1 MANNKT
7 KAQIQI
13 DVSFVTNATKLVK
26 DLQGG
31 LKGLNLSSVLTKDL
45 ATGLNQGFKTLI
57 GDLNK
62 MTEGLS
68 KKGLNPKQYQ
78 EFFNQMNVK
87 IQQSTGFITRLGK
100 ELDNI
105 YDSDAN
111 KQAIKSL
118 EDYRKKLEELK
129 KISIEYNKTNT
140 RQGTAAKKMFD
151 ETGVDYNVSKHTI
164 RKIYNQRK
172 EGKTGLTKGQQ
183 LWYDQNNLDETKLK
197 RILELYKQMEA
208 YEQKM
213 ENMRNQSNALSGKS
227 NVEQGMKSLERQIT
241 NGEKMVITV
250 ETYKQW
256 QQVLRTMLP
265 YMQQVVGL
273 SNQLSADMSNELPR
287 ATKEAEETAKAAST
301 IREILGQF
309 GIVWSASTVVR
320 GFQDLARSAYEF
332 YKSLDS
338 ALNEIYVVSN
348 LSSKAVNGL
357 KSNFINM
364 AKETGMA
371 LDDVT
376 RSAVLFYQQGL
387 NTDEVMEMT
396 EVTSEFAKVAGIDAT
411 DAADKLTAAV
421 NGYCLAAEDAA
432 MVADKFNKVAAAS
445 AADINE
451 LSTAFSKAAAQ
462 ANQAGVGM
470 DNYLAYIAT
479 MVEATREAPENI
491 GTSLKTIMSRMQQV
505 KESGT
510 TEDGDADINKVET
523 ALKSVNVQLRDSEG
537 ELRNLEEVLG
547 ELGPKW
553 QSLDRNTQAY
563 LGTIIAGTRQQ
574 SRFITLMQNWDRVL
588 ELSED
593 SANSAG
599 QQALMHAKAMDS
611 ITSKAEQ
618 LQVAWQEFVSNLASS
633 DLFKGAISGLTKL
646 LNLVNSGRK
655 PLSLLTIG
663 VALLSKKMNE
673 LQKPIANKIS
683 EVFGGQTASMNGALS
698 FDTAKERKQAIKDN
712 QELLKLQGQRV
723 QQQQQELLQL
733 MQQDALDEEA
743 IQNAQEELNRER
755 ETLEVLRRQNEE
767 LQKSKT
773 KNQERAQAVSAIGS
787 SLMVVGAMIGQW
799 DDNLGGLV
807 SGTGGIVKG
816 LGDLASGHFISSI
829 MSLAMGAYQ
838 LGETFANWDA
848 NLIERVNNAINNT
861 KNAVESLSSAK
872 LQEDTLSNLIDEYND
887 LSSRIRLTATEQE
900 RLNEVVQQLG
910 DTYDIEVMEDAYGN
924 LTISIEEA
932 KEALAELVEERI
944 RAAQE
949 LEKQEVIGA
958 KEATSGLGND
968 TTVTEYYEK
977 MFRGSKASYRSLLGG
992 VEDDLSDDSRRVS
1005 KNVAKVFSS
1014 NLESAILD
1022 EVESNPVAHLKE
1034 GIGNSLMDI
1043 ESNINE
1049 KIDDQGLN
1057 ELYGRIAFIQDNI
1070 NEMSYDD
1077 VQASLEA
1084 FYGHWSS
1091 KNEVTLEQW
1100 DLIKDAVNNTVFE
1113 NKNLLNFYK
1122 KVDDMGGKI
1131 SGKFYDDKIAE
1142 LEEQRVALEEEMSF
1156 AEEHRGTTGAVGGV
1170 GGAAAGAA
1178 VGAAIGSVV
1187 PVVGTAAGAVIGA
1200 IGGAIAGTLG
1210 SLKASD
1216 TEDAKKYELTK
1227 EQIEE
1232 LKKQKEE
1239 YLTQLD
1245 KELELVNGVAE
1256 AEQWYNAQL
1265 QMSNMLKAMNTEDQA
1280 YLNSLESLFTTEDMT
1295 AKGAE
1300 EYSNS
1305 LKQALESEGFK
1316 SMDTDA
1322 EKYNYLA
1329 RFYEKNADK
1338 MSKEVQ
1344 EQWEEILGEAFDDLE
1359 IAVPKSLTEIAKE
1372 LTTMGNKLITMNE
1385 ITSKFVEN
1393 GGLALDEFTELAGI
1407 IDGID
1412 LKSLGQMGGN
1422 GIDAYIDAID
1432 KLNLSYDENTGL
1444 ITMNGQALDTLQ
1456 NIQEIQTKSKIAGL
1470 IADLKASRATT
1481 ETQLA
1486 YIDAQIAA
1494 TEAAMKA
1501 TQANAGSTVTADQI
1515 KADANNEFNT
1525 LFDKSMTQIA
1535 KEYQNDITNQ
1545 GKWSGAIL
1553 SNIGKVSEAWS
1564 KYFVALKDGSAE
1576 SLQKLK
1582 SDAENMAKKLTDPNA
1597 NTYSWEGTSD
1607 YSGIDWTQYDTL
1619 TTGSDKSKQL
1629 YNELEE
1635 YLNKLKN
1642 TRKEYQ
1648 ATLDLTNKEIGFL
1661 EKLYNSDLSKFGLD
1675 AEGANKELKLYL
1687 GKLKEIYN
1695 ILNRI
1700 GLLEHRL
1707 NTLDTYSD
1715 IAEGELYG
1723 EYLQNRVEL
1732 TEELLRQ
1739 HEFLVKEQKAF
1750 TNGYKDFIESS
1761 NLADVFDFD
1770 EYGQIIVDFEKYNA
1784 LQDKAADGQ
1793 KSMKEQADEM
1803 YETYTEMYEETQEY
1817 FDAYIDYLKKAIDL
1831 EQEKVD
1837 AYVNVEKKAAD
1848 AIKEIYQDILD
1859 TRLEAIDK
1867 EIEAL
1872 EDLQEAREQA
1882 RKDQENAKEVS
1893 GLQTNL
1899 QRAMFDTSGA
1909 SDSAQIKARQ
1919 DLNDKLDAMADDKYS
1934 EMLDNLKTQLEDQ
1947 KDMLQEEFDEM
1958 FENLDWLY
1966 AMIETNLMNDEQAVR
1981 DLITQTDSWGQLTNA
1996 ERKAELDTLSTD
2008 MNKYMADIKD
2018 GKTIHDICDY
2028 IDSLQ
2033 KKTIELDEALKT
2045 TISNTGIQV
2054 ANAVASGIASA
2065 KSGGGSGG
2073 GGLTGGTKITTNPS
2087 GVKDQD
2093 NQNVDDF
2100 NNNSN
2105 NNNNSTQSG
2114 PMLMQKGWKI
2124 EFRPKDNRRQK
2135 VVVYNDKG
2143 EAVGSYQNGPFADK
2157 NGKAGDIKEINGK
2170 RMVFFE
2176 DAGGYIETTYF
2187 QEPGTNDEQPA
2198 HKRYY
2203 LHGGLIDYTGPA
2215 WVDGSYSRPEAVL
2228 NALQTEHFMKFTN
2241 ALDNMYGQMGGP
2253 STANS
2258 IMIDTISFNVDS
2270 MSSREDGEAAFDA
2283 FVNKFKEIG
2292 SQRGMKINN
2301 FKNIL

>member
-13 DVSFVTNATKLVK
+13 DVSFVSNATKLVK

-62 MTEGLS
+62 MSEGLG

-78 EFFNQMNVK
+78 EFFNQMNTK

-118 EDYRKKLEELK
+118 EDYRKKLEDLK

-172 EGKTGLTKGQQ
+172 EGKTNLTKGQQ

-197 RILELYKQMEA
+197 RILDLYKQMEA
-208 YEQKM
+208 YEQKIAT
-213 ENMRNQSNALSGKS
+213 MRTQSNALSGKS
-227 NVEQGMKSLERQIT
+227 NIEQGVKSLEHQIGNT
-241 NGEKMVITV
+241 EKMVITV
-250 ETYKQW
+250 ETYQQW
-256 QQVLRTMLP
+256 QRVLHTMLP
-265 YMQQVVGL
+265 YMQQVAGL
-273 SNQLSADMSNELPR
+273 SNQLASDMSSELPR
-287 ATKEAEETAKAAST
+287 ARKEAEDTAKAAST
-301 IREILGQF
+301 IKEILGQF

-348 LSSKAVNGL
+348 LSSNAVNGL

-387 NTDEVMEMT
+387 NTEEVMEMT

-432 MVADKFNKVAAAS
+432 LVADKFNKVAAAS

-505 KESGT
+505 KEGGV
-510 TEDGDADINKVET
+510 TEDGESDINKVET
-523 ALKSVNVQLRDSEG
+523 ALKSVNVRLRDSEG
-537 ELRNLEEVLG
+537 ELRNLEDVLG

-553 QSLDRNTQAY
+553 NSLNRNTQAY

-611 ITSKAEQ
+611 IASKAEQ

-633 DLFKGAISGLTKL
+633 ELFKGAISGLTKL
-646 LNLVNSGRK
+646 LNLFNNGRK

-673 LQKPIANKIS
+673 LQKPIANKIT
-683 EVFGGQTASMNGALS
+683 EMFGGKVKGEAGKLS
-698 FDTAKERKQAIKDN
+698 FKNTAERDIALEENEEMLKVQMQITQEKHNQLLTAMRMKDLDAQALRDAQDEYNKEA
-712 QELLKLQGQRV
+712 
-723 QQQQQELLQL
+723 
-733 MQQDALDEEA
+733 
-743 IQNAQEELNRER
+743 
-755 ETLEVLRRQNEE
+755 ETLEILRQQNNEIVNANIE
-767 LQKSKT
+767 SQKWA
-773 KNQERAQAVSAIGS
+773 KNASAVGSA
-787 SLMVVGAMIGQW
+787 LMVAGAIVGQS
-799 DDNLGGLV
+799 DDNLGGLLN
-807 SGTGGIVKG
+807 G
-816 LGDLASGHFISSI
+816 LGGVSKGIGDIASSNYISGI
-829 MSLAMGAYQ
+829 LSLVMGGYQ
-838 LGETFANWDA
+838 LAETVVNWQE
-848 NLIERVNNAINNT
+848 NLNERMNNAVNET
-861 KNAVESLSSAK
+861 KNAVDNLSSAK
-872 LQEDTLSNLIDEYND
+872 LQENTTSELIDEYND
-887 LSSRIRLTATEQE
+887 LSSRIHLTASEQE

-910 DTYDIEVMEDAYGN
+910 DAHDIEVMEDAYGN
-924 LTISIEEA
+924 LTINIEAA
-932 KEALAELVEERI
+932 KEALSELVEERLK
-944 RAAQE
+944 AARE
-949 LEKQEVIGA
+949 LEKQEVAGA
-958 KEATSGLGND
+958 KEATGGLFNNK
-968 TTVTEYYEK
+968 TLTEYYEK
-977 MFRGSKASYRSLLGG
+977 MFRSSKASYRSLLNG
-992 VEDDLSDDSRRVS
+992 VEDNLSDDSRRVS
-1005 KNVAKVFSS
+1005 KNVAKEFSS
-1014 NLESAILD
+1014 NLETAILN
-1022 EVESNPVAHLKE
+1022 EVESNPVARIKE
-1034 GIGNSLMDI
+1034 GIGNSLMQI
-1043 ESNINE
+1043 ESDINNN
-1049 KIDDQGLN
+1049 IDDQGLN

-1070 NEMSYDD
+1070 EEMSYDD
-1077 VQASLEA
+1077 VQESLEN
-1084 FYGHWSS
+1084 FYGTWSS
-1091 KNEVTLEQW
+1091 KNDVTLEQW
-1100 DLIKDAVNNTVFE
+1100 NMIKDAVNNTIFD

-1142 LEEQRVALEEEMSF
+1142 LEKQRQELANEMSWM
-1156 AEEHRGTTGAVGGV
+1156 EENRTADTAIGAGA
-1170 GGAAAGAA
+1170 GAAAGAA
-1178 VGAAIGSVV
+1178 I
-1187 PVVGTAAGAVIGA
+1187 GTAIAPGIGTIIGA
-1200 IGGAIAGTLG
+1200 IGGAIVGG
-1210 SLKASD
+1210 V
-1216 TEDAKKYELTK
+1216 TEAALTNTEEAQKYELTK

-1239 YLTQLD
+1239 YLKQLD
-1245 KELELVNGVAE
+1245 QELELVHGIAE

-1265 QMSNMLKAMNTEDQA
+1265 QMSNMLKAMTTEEQS
-1280 YLNSLESLFTTEDMT
+1280 YLNGLESLFTTEDMT
-1295 AKGAE
+1295 AQGAE
-1300 EYSNS
+1300 DYAKS
-1305 LKQALESEGFK
+1305 LKQALESDGFK

-1322 EKYNYLA
+1322 ERYNYLA
-1329 RFYEKNADK
+1329 RFYEKNSDK

-1344 EQWEEILGEAFDDLE
+1344 AQWEEILDEAFNDLE
-1359 IAVPKSLTEIAKE
+1359 IAVPKTLTEIANE
-1372 LTTMGNKLITMNE
+1372 LTSLGGKLITMNE

-1412 LKSLGQMGGN
+1412 LKALGQMGGN

-1444 ITMNGQALDTLQ
+1444 ITMNGEALDTLQ
-1456 NIQEIQTKSKIAGL
+1456 NIQEVQTKSKLAGMIAE
-1470 IADLKASRATT
+1470 LKASRATT

-1494 TEAAMKA
+1494 TEAAMAA
-1501 TQANAGSTVTADQI
+1501 TQADAGSTVTADQI
-1515 KADANNEFNT
+1515 KGKANDEFNK
-1525 LFDKSMTQIA
+1525 LFDESMKNIT

-1545 GKWSGAIL
+1545 GKWSTAIL
-1553 SNIGKVSEAWS
+1553 SNIGKVADAWS
-1564 KYFVALKDGSAE
+1564 KYFVALEEGSAE

-1582 SDAENMAKKLTDPNA
+1582 QDAENTAKELTDSSTNSYA
-1597 NTYSWEGTSD
+1597 CEGAGD
-1607 YSGIDWTQYDTL
+1607 YSGIDWSKYSTL
-1619 TTGSDKSKQL
+1619 TTGSEESKKL
-1629 YNELEE
+1629 YNELET

-1648 ATLDLTNKEIGFL
+1648 ATLDLTNKEIGLL

-1675 AEGANKELKLYL
+1675 GKGANKELEQYI

-1715 IAEGELYG
+1715 VAEGELYG

-1803 YETYTEMYEETQEY
+1803 YETYTEMYEETQDY

-1859 TRLEAIDK
+1859 TQLEAIDK

-1872 EDLQEAREQA
+1872 EDLQQAREQA
-1882 RKDQENAKEVS
+1882 RKEQQDAKEVS
-1893 GLQTNL
+1893 GLQTSL

-1947 KDMLQEEFDEM
+1947 KEMLQEEFDEM

-1966 AMIETNLMNDEQAVR
+1966 AMIETNFMNDEQAVR

-1996 ERKAELDTLSTD
+1996 ERKAELDSLSTD
-2008 MNKYMADIKD
+2008 MNKYMTDIQN
-2018 GKTIHDICDY
+2018 GKTIKDICDY

-2033 KKTIELDEALKT
+2033 QKTIELDEALKT

-2054 ANAVASGIASA
+2054 ANAIANGIASA
-2065 KSGGGSGG
+2065 ASGGGSGG
-2073 GGLTGGTKITTNPS
+2073 GGKLTGGNKIYTSPT
-2087 GVKDQD
+2087 GDQTPD
-2093 NQNVDDF
+2093 
-2100 NNNSN
+2100 NNNVEDVTGLSDGTDDGKEKPLKMAEN
-2105 NNNNSTQSG
+2105 D
-2114 PMLMQKGWKI
+2114 KI
-2124 EFRPKDNRRQK
+2124 EFRPKDDRYQQ
-2135 VVVYNDKG
+2135 VSVYAEDGSIKG
-2143 EAVGSYQNGPFADK
+2143 VFKNEWWTGDK
-2157 NGKAGDIKEINGK
+2157 NGIAGAIRTIKNQ
-2170 RMVFFE
+2170 RMVYFKPADGF
-2176 DAGGYIETTYF
+2176 IPTTYF
-2187 QEPGTNDEQPA
+2187 QVPGSWGERSTG
-2198 HKRYY
+2198 KRYY

-2228 NALQTEHFMKFTN
+2228 NALQTEHFIKFTN
-2241 ALDNMYGQMGGP
+2241 ALDNMYGQMGG
-2253 STANS
+2253 TANTNS
-2258 IMIDTISFNVDS
+2258 IVIDTISFNVDS
-2270 MSSREDGEAAFDA
+2270 MSSAQDGEAAFDA